1 MVDIGRNQVVGYEVA
16 KQIEP
21 EKRNLRQHPAL
32 VRDAGGED
40 VVEGGDAVGGYEQQT
55 LAVQYVHIAH
65 LAAGVEFEFREV
77 CLQKHRVEKLGV
89 HHEILQAEIV
99 AYSSP

>member
-1 MVDIGRNQVVGYEVA
+1 MVGYQVT

-21 EKRNLRQHPAL
+21 EKRNLSQYTSF
-32 VRDAGGED
+32 VRDPGSEH
-40 VVEGGDAVGGYEQQT
+40 VIEGGDAIGGYEQQS
-55 LAVQYVHIAH
+55 LPIQDVHIAH
-65 LAAGVEFEFREV
+65 FTAGVEFEFREV